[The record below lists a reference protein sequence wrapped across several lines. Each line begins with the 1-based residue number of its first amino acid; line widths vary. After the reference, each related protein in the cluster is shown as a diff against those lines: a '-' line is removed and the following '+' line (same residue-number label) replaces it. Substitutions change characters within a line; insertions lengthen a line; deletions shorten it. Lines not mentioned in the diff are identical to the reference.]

1 MTLATAAP
9 QQQSAR
15 EDLLAAVS
23 SAITAWEA
31 AHPGLLARLRERGY
45 WAERAHASKG
55 TFDIVAVY
63 PVETLLIRLN

>member
-1 MTLATAAP
+1 MTSKNYRRSYDAE
-9 QQQSAR
+9 R
-15 EDLLAAVS
+15 
-23 SAITAWEA
+23 
-31 AHPGLLARLRERGY
+31 GLLARLQERGY